1 MKTLLLTL
9 TTFFFI
15 SNQCLSQEDSL
26 RISRTTPS
34 WAWNAFQKTELKK
47 NYTIIDSINPYYLE
61 SDFNGDEIN
70 DIALLVQ
77 NRHDKKIGILIINGG
92 KNVCF
97 IMGAG
102 KQIGLGSDISW
113 CEQWFIYRKKSAFN
127 LDAKVKKLILR
138 NPSIEIRKNED
149 ESIIIY
155 WDRKRY
161 SSYVQ
166 KI

>member
-1 MKTLLLTL
+1 MKPLLYTLGFFLLS
-9 TTFFFI
+9 I
-15 SNQCLSQEDSL
+15 SHCQSQEDSL
-26 RISRTTPS
+26 RISKTTPS
-34 WAWNAFQKTELKK
+34 WAWKAFQKTELKS
-47 NYTIIDSINPYYLE
+47 NYTIVDSLNPYYLE

-102 KQIGLGSDISW
+102 KQIGLGTDISW
-113 CEQWFIYRKKSAFN
+113 CERWFIYRRKSAFN

-138 NPSIEIRKNED
+138 NPAIEIRKNED

-161 SSYVQ
+161 ISYIQ